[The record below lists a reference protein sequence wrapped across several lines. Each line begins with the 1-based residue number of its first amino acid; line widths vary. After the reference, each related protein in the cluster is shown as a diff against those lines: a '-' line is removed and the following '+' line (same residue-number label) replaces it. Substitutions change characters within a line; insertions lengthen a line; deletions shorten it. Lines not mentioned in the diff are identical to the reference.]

1 MDKTSQTLLDQLQQ
15 PDAAGAWERFCRVYG
30 PPIIRYAQKLGLAEA
45 DARDVMQESLL
56 VLIRLLPRFR
66 YDPARGRFRNY
77 LLTIVHRQALAHL
90 RRAGRTTALPPEEMD
105 RLQGSVPAGATPEDD
120 RWQEALL
127 DEAWKQLQV
136 SGRLKPDT
144 IAAFEAYAI
153 RGEACADVAKK
164 WGMAENT
171 VYQIRNRVIVM
182 LRDDVRRL
190 LADLERE
197 GGHAG

>member
-1 MDKTSQTLLDQLQQ
+1 MESTSETLLDQLQL
-15 PDAAGAWERFCRVYG
+15 PGAAGAWERFCRVYG

-77 LLTIVHRQALAHL
+77 LLTIVHRQALAHQ
-90 RRAGRTTALPPEEMD
+90 RRAGRVTALPPEEIE
-105 RLQGSVPAGATPEDD
+105 RLNEPLPVEAGPADD

-127 DEAWKQLQV
+127 DEAWQQLQA

-153 RGEACADVAKK
+153 RGAPCADVAKN
-164 WGMAENT
+164 WGMTENT
-171 VYQIRNRVIVM
+171 VYQIRNRVIAM
-182 LRDDVRRL
+182 LKEDVRRL
-190 LADLERE
+190 MADLDRE
-197 GGHAG
+197 DGHAG